1 MDLILKAISQAPL
14 VALFAYMWWQN
25 RKDLKKEIAYLTE
38 KNNQKDQRIDQLI
51 SVVDK
56 FHLSLEL
63 IKDRL
68 R

>member
-1 MDLILKAISQAPL
+1 MDLILKAIGQAPF
-14 VALFAYMWWQN
+14 VALFAYLWWQN
-25 RKDLKKEIAYLTE
+25 RKDLKKEIAYLRSSS
-38 KNNQKDQRIDQLI
+38 KQKDQRIDELI
-51 SVVDK
+51 TVVDK